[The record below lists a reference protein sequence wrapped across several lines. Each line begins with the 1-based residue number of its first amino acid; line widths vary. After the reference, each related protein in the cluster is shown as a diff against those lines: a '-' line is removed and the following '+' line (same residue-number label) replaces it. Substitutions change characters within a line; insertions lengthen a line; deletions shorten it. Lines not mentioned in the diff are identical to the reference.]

1 MIDIYATERYNGK
14 NIERNPQPGER
25 EVNRIIRDSIAF
37 SDIKLIHREM
47 FQYRILTYFHTFLDK
62 NR

>member
-1 MIDIYATERYNGK
+1 MTYMPLKGIMAK
-14 NIERNPQPGER
+14 NIERNPQSGER

-47 FQYRILTYFHTFLDK
+47 F
-62 NR
+62 